1 VKASDVTSPA
11 RSIEK
16 RIFPPVFPSQRT
28 VQIPSSYLRCEAAV
42 VQYPSSH
49 RRELSARNHGRQP
62 VISMPVLK
70 RPIDTPLASDR
81 FFFFLA
87 VDTAKIIAPGSL

>member
-1 VKASDVTSPA
+1 M
-11 RSIEK
+11 
-16 RIFPPVFPSQRT
+16 
-28 VQIPSSYLRCEAAV
+28 
-42 VQYPSSH
+42 
-49 RRELSARNHGRQP
+49 RELSAGNHGRQP

-87 VDTAKIIAPGSL
+87 GDPAKIIALGSL